1 MIKPITLALA
11 LTFTSYVNA
20 DTDCKVKVREGEIT
34 KLAMH
39 EEADIE
45 LIKPEGGVEEKS
57 VKPKDGFQF
66 ASVTLTLAG
75 GRSIGLYDYAL
86 QPENS
91 DNKYDIVAM
100 SVDGSVFQRRI
111 WEARANG
118 KTHVQWLGTLD
129 DKKEFRKGSQAY
141 GSDIVIK
148 LLFEVPSGTSKFNLV
163 PKLLDKALLK
173 EYSVKYVL
181 NFNDMSKPE
190 AVPVAA
196 EKKEE

>member
-20 DTDCKVKVREGEIT
+20 DTDCKVKVREGEII

-66 ASVTLTLAG
+66 ASVTLTLAAG
-75 GRSIGLYDYAL
+75 KSIGLYDYAL

-91 DNKYDIVAM
+91 ENKYDIVAM
-100 SVDGSVFQRRI
+100 SIDGGVYQRRI

-118 KTHVQWLGTLD
+118 QPKVQWLGTLD
-129 DKKEFRKGSQAY
+129 TKKEFRKGSQAY
-141 GSDIVIK
+141 GSNIAIK
-148 LLFEVPSGTSKFNLV
+148 LLFEVPSGTSKFKLV
-163 PKLLDKALLK
+163 SKLLDKALLK

-190 AVPVAA
+190 IAPVAA
-196 EKKEE
+196 DKKEE